1 MKGLMIKDMFSLRKQ
16 MRFFIF
22 VVVSVFVISI
32 MFVLSVK
39 FGNVGRF
46 LEKIQTDENAV
57 SEEITI
63 GLTKLVMLFCLFIPI
78 AFTGNVTEIF
88 LDDYNAS
95 FEKLMSAFPI
105 SVRKRVAARYISG
118 ISFTLTGL
126 CISLIL
132 SLVLSLLTTIIN
144 FDEYMRYLICFT
156 GVILI
161 YLSILIVLAYI
172 IGGEKTGLVGT
183 LPVIIM
189 VLTGILIKYK
199 TFYKMLFLNGDI
211 LLIFFQAAEKIQ
223 HMSVTIFV
231 ISLLCLILSYI
242 LSVFVTERKAFW

>member
-1 MKGLMIKDMFSLRKQ
+1 
-16 MRFFIF
+16 
-22 VVVSVFVISI
+22 
-32 MFVLSVK
+32 
-39 FGNVGRF
+39 
-46 LEKIQTDENAV
+46 
-57 SEEITI
+57 
-63 GLTKLVMLFCLFIPI
+63 
-78 AFTGNVTEIF
+78 
-88 LDDYNAS
+88 
-95 FEKLMSAFPI
+95 
-105 SVRKRVAARYISG
+105 
-118 ISFTLTGL
+118 
-126 CISLIL
+126 
-132 SLVLSLLTTIIN
+132 
-144 FDEYMRYLICFT
+144 MRYLICFT

-211 LLIFFQAAEKIQ
+211 LLIFFQTAEKIQ

-242 LSVFVTERKAFW
+242 LSVFVTERKGGTI